1 MKNKKIGLAVCCPD
15 SYREYKNIKFDFYKL
30 LSIAINNYQLIDM
43 ISKHNKFF
51 LYRLGKEQIKILR
64 IVLEDFQKKN
74 LKLIY
79 TSMSHDPKD
88 INLKRI
94 VALKKK
100 FKLPV
105 GMVIITKIIFQYIFQ
120 ELLEQNIYLSILKK
134 INKKG
139 VFILTT
145 CMQLKLKILLVLK
158 INLMK

>member
-1 MKNKKIGLAVCCPD
+1 
-15 SYREYKNIKFDFYKL
+15 
-30 LSIAINNYQLIDM
+30 M

-51 LYRLGKEQIKILR
+51 FISLGKGTDQNIKNCIR
-64 IVLEDFQKKN
+64 RFSKKKN

-105 GMVIITKIIFQYIFQ
+105 GYGHHYKNNIPIYLSRT
-120 ELLEQNIYLSILKK
+120 LEQNIYLSILKK
-134 INKKG
+134 INKKC

-145 CMQLKLKILLVLK
+145 CMQLKLKIILVLK